1 MGLSDLKC
9 IHINYENF
17 ASDDQEQTGHVHKHE
32 KLMKMA
38 NMKMFTF
45 LEGRSLC
52 LVIVLEQVFQYHGD
66 VPGES
71 FAKAVLSLG
80 PAFLPEHQSAVAA
93 MVPYLNGNLQEGKV
107 GQDPF
112 VLYCQSG
119 SWRRVSG
126 HIFGDERCLG
136 QIEGIPLLRPLRTT

>member
-1 MGLSDLKC
+1 
-9 IHINYENF
+9 
-17 ASDDQEQTGHVHKHE
+17 
-32 KLMKMA
+32 MKVA

-45 LEGRSLC
+45 LDGRSLC
-52 LVIVLEQVFQYHGD
+52 PVVVLEQVFQYHGD

-80 PAFLPEHQSAVAA
+80 PSFLPEHHSAAA

-107 GQDPF
+107 GQDAF

-126 HIFGDERCLG
+126 HIFGNEICLG
-136 QIEGIPLLRPLRTT
+136 QIEGVPLVRPSKTNSFIILILIAKPIVSS